1 MVTKKITRN
10 GITLYYTFRFRITED
25 MYLLLQ
31 NESKKQ
37 GRKVAVI
44 VREAA
49 MEVVKQ
55 NRIL

>member
-1 MVTKKITRN
+1 MVTRRLTRN
-10 GITLYYTFRFRITED
+10 GLTLYYTFRFRITED

-37 GRKVAVI
+37 KRKVTAI

>member
-1 MVTKKITRN
+1 MVTKRITRN
-10 GITLYYTFRFRITED
+10 GLTLYYTFRFRITED

-37 GRKVAVI
+37 GRTVAAI
-44 VREAA
+44 LREAA
-49 MEVVKQ
+49 MEVIKQ